1 MAAGAPIL
9 VTGGAGQLASSLHA
23 LARARGVPV
32 SRVGRPDFDFDRPES
47 IEAVFRVTRP
57 SLVVNA
63 AAYTAVDAAESD
75 AAAADRANHAGPARL
90 AALCAA
96 AGVPLIHVSTDYVF
110 DGRKPAPYVE
120 TDPTAP
126 QSVYG
131 ATKLAGEQAV
141 LASGAQAIVM
151 RTAWVYSATGKN
163 FIRTML
169 NAAQRIQ
176 AQGEGRLRVVADQH
190 GCPTSADDLA
200 DAILNIATNI
210 LSNGWQPG
218 FGGVVHAA
226 GSGAT
231 TWHGLARATFEAA
244 SRHGRPI
251 PAVDAIA
258 TAEYPTPAPRPANS
272 RLDCTRLEHIFG
284 QKLPPWRDSVDRVVD
299 TLLGATVS

>member
-9 VTGGAGQLASSLHA
+9 VTGGAGQLASSLDA
-23 LARARGVPV
+23 LAHVRGVAV
-32 SRVGRPDFDFDRPES
+32 TRVGRPDFDFDRPDT
-47 IEAVFRVTRP
+47 IEAVFHSTRP
-57 SLVVNA
+57 GFVVNA

-75 AAAADRANHAGPARL
+75 ADAANRANHTGPAKL

-110 DGRKPAPYVE
+110 DGRKTTPYVE

-141 LASGAQAIVM
+141 LASGARAIVL
-151 RTAWVYSATGKN
+151 RTSWVYAATGKN

-176 AQGEGRLRVVADQH
+176 AAGEGRLRVVADQH

-200 DAILNIATNI
+200 EAILNIAANI
-210 LSNGWQPG
+210 LSQGWQPD

-231 TWHGLARATFEAA
+231 TWHGLALAAFEAA
-244 SRHGRPI
+244 SRHGRPV

-258 TAEYPTPAPRPANS
+258 TADYPTPAPRPANS
-272 RLDCTRLEHIFG
+272 RLDCTRLEQIFG

-299 TLLGATVS
+299 TLLAATVS

>member
-1 MAAGAPIL
+1 MSMPAPLLVFGAAGQ
-9 VTGGAGQLASSLHA
+9 VGAELCLLSTS
-23 LARARGVPV
+23 
-32 SRVGRPDFDFDRPES
+32 GRPVVGLERAAADITDPAVVVRAVETHRP
-47 IEAVFRVTRP
+47 AV
-57 SLVVNA
+57 VVNA

-75 AAAADRANHAGPARL
+75 ADAAARANHAGPARL
-90 AALCAA
+90 ATLCAA

-110 DGRKPAPYVE
+110 DGSKPAPYVE

-141 LASGAQAIVM
+141 LASGAHAIVM

-176 AQGEGRLRVVADQH
+176 TAGEGRLRVVADQH

-200 DAILNIATNI
+200 EAILNIAANI
-210 LSNGWQPG
+210 LSQGWQPD

-231 TWHGLARATFEAA
+231 TWHGLALAAFEAA
-244 SRHGRPI
+244 SRHGRPV

-258 TAEYPTPAPRPANS
+258 TADYPTPAPRPANS
-272 RLDCTRLEHIFG
+272 RLDCTRLEQIFG

-299 TLLGATVS
+299 TLLAATVS

>member
-9 VTGGAGQLASSLHA
+9 VTGGAGQLASSLDA
-23 LARARGVPV
+23 LAHVRGVAV
-32 SRVGRPDFDFDRPES
+32 TRVGRPDFDFDRPDT
-47 IEAVFRVTRP
+47 IEAVFHATRP
-57 SLVVNA
+57 GFVVNA

-75 AAAADRANHAGPARL
+75 ADAAARANHTGPARL

-110 DGRKPAPYVE
+110 DGRKTTPYVE

-141 LASGAQAIVM
+141 LASGARAIVL
-151 RTAWVYSATGKN
+151 RTSWVYAATGKN

-176 AQGEGRLRVVADQH
+176 AAGEGRLRVVADQH

-200 DAILNIATNI
+200 EAILNIAANI
-210 LSNGWQPG
+210 LSQGWQPD

-231 TWHGLARATFEAA
+231 TWHGLALAAFEAA
-244 SRHGRPI
+244 SRHGRPV

-258 TAEYPTPAPRPANS
+258 TSDYPTPAPRPANS
-272 RLDCTRLEHIFG
+272 RLDCARLEQVFG

-299 TLLGATVS
+299 TLLAATVS

>member
-9 VTGGAGQLASSLHA
+9 VTGGAGQLASSLDA

-200 DAILNIATNI
+200 DAILNIVANI
-210 LSNGWQPG
+210 LSDGWQPG

-226 GSGAT
+226 GAGAT
-231 TWHGLARATFEAA
+231 TWHGLAMATFEAA

>member
-1 MAAGAPIL
+1 MTPVPIL
-9 VTGGAGQLASSLHA
+9 VTGGAGQLASSLDA
-23 LARARGVPV
+23 LARARGVAV
-32 SRVGRPDFDFDRPES
+32 IRVGRPEFDFDRPET
-47 IEAVFRVTRP
+47 IEAVFRATRP
-57 SLVVNA
+57 GFVVNA

-75 AAAADRANHAGPARL
+75 ADAAARANHTGPARL
-90 AALCAA
+90 AALCAV

-110 DGRKPAPYVE
+110 DGRKQAPYVE

-200 DAILNIATNI
+200 EAILNIAVNI
-210 LSNGWQPG
+210 LSQGWQPG
-218 FGGVVHAA
+218 YGGIVHAA
-226 GSGAT
+226 GTGAT
-231 TWHGLARATFEAA
+231 TWHGLAMAAFEAA
-244 SRHGRPI
+244 SRHGRPM
-251 PAVDAIA
+251 PLVDAIA
-258 TAEYPTPAPRPANS
+258 TADYPTPAPRPANS
-272 RLDCTRLEHIFG
+272 RLDCTRLEQIFG
-284 QKLPPWRDSVDRVVD
+284 QKLPPWRDSVERVVD
-299 TLLGATVS
+299 RLLGATVS